1 MPAFTTNKS
10 IKLPAYQEYASDA
23 TGWTDPVNSN
33 WDIIDSAF
41 GGTYSPAA
49 LTSASADITLT
60 ATQCQNVRIKLTGN
74 TVTPKTVN
82 VFFPATISGIFMI
95 DNATNT
101 GSPFTINIK
110 NAGGG
115 AEFIIAVQDANT
127 LVWVDQATAGVYLA
141 DSSTIVAGAGIDV
154 VGSTVSL
161 ATPVTVARGGTGTT
175 TYTSGQLLIG
185 NSSGGLTPATLTQG
199 ANVSIVNGNGTITIS
214 ASAGA
219 AGVTTFSAG
228 STGFSPTTGSAGAV
242 TLSGTLN
249 LSNGGTG
256 ATTQSGARTA
266 LGLGTMATQNSNAV
280 AITGGTATGFTSFR
294 VSGQSYDPLS
304 NGAVNVAANSSIYG
318 DNSYLSASANS
329 LNYWTCT
336 AQQFQLGNA
345 ITAATCYFGTTW
357 TNVSDARIKTDVT
370 PYTLGTAALKQLRP
384 VNYAYNGA
392 YGSPKPG
399 GAIQTGLIAQEVMDT
414 SLSSMVGT
422 RVYTDPQ
429 TGQQTTLYDL
439 NTNQLVFALINAVKE
454 LDARVKALEP
464 KVA

>member
-1 MPAFTTNKS
+1 MPALTTNKS
-10 IKLPAYQEYASDA
+10 IKQPTYQEYASEA
-23 TGWTDPVNSN
+23 TGWTDPVNGN
-33 WDIIDSAF
+33 WGIIDSAF

-49 LTSASADITLT
+49 FTSASADVTLT
-60 ATQCQNVRIKLTGN
+60 TTQCQNVRIKLTGN
-74 TVTPKTVN
+74 TATAKTIN

-95 DNATNT
+95 DNATDT

-110 NAGGG
+110 NAGAG
-115 AEFIIAVQDANT
+115 AEYIIATQDANT

-141 DSSTIVAGAGIDV
+141 DSSPVIAGAGIDV

-161 ATPVTVARGGTGTT
+161 ATPVTVARGGTGATS
-175 TYTSGQLLIG
+175 YTSGQLLIG
-185 NSSGGLTPATLTQG
+185 NSSGGLTPATLTAG
-199 ANVSIVNGNGTITIS
+199 NSNITIVNGNGSITIS
-214 ASAGA
+214 AAGGGGA
-219 AGVTTFSAG
+219 SGVTSLAAASSA
-228 STGFSPTTGSAGAV
+228 TGFGLSANVSTGAV
-242 TLSGTLN
+242 TITYSISST
-249 LSNGGTG
+249 S
-256 ATTQSGARTA
+256 SARTS
-266 LGLGTMATQNSNAV
+266 LGLGTIATQDSSSV
-280 AITGGTATGFTSFR
+280 AITGGSITGLGTFR

-304 NGAVNVAANSSIYG
+304 NGAVNVAADSSIYG
-318 DNSYLSASANS
+318 TNSYLSGSAGA
-329 LNYWTCT
+329 LLYWTCQ

-370 PYTLGTAALKQLRP
+370 PYALGTAALKQLRP
-384 VNYAYNGA
+384 VNYSYNGA

-422 RVYTDPQ
+422 RIYTNPQ